1 MKKRIIGIDLIRI
14 VAMFMIM
21 NYHIL
26 LYGSWLVS
34 KRTSTFSHNFSVV
47 AVAITIISVNLFAII
62 SGYVGLNSH
71 HRLSRLIDIHLQV
84 VFYSIVVLAYF
95 LIFKRSYLDSKL
107 ILSSIFP
114 TVFKGYWYWNAYL
127 LLFILM
133 PFINNGMKSL
143 SKKGATLL
151 VGLLFFTSS
160 ICNCFP
166 NFDIFGVGLGYN
178 FVWLIILYIYGA
190 YFKRYGFGVLA
201 KNKLVTF
208 ILFIINWMLIVEC
221 SHLFHKY
228 NIGINNNGFDITQFQ
243 YTFPLVVTLSIL
255 MFILLI
261 SINFKN
267 VIFNNVIIFLGN
279 HSFSA
284 YLLQT
289 NFIIFSLVITDKYN
303 FLRYLAPNK
312 MMLCLF
318 GLSMGWYVL
327 AICIDCLRSLL
338 WKILRVKAISNYIE
352 RKSMKFFEDLN

>member
-1 MKKRIIGIDLIRI
+1 
-14 VAMFMIM
+14 
-21 NYHIL
+21 
-26 LYGSWLVS
+26 
-34 KRTSTFSHNFSVV
+34 
-47 AVAITIISVNLFAII
+47 
-62 SGYVGLNSH
+62 
-71 HRLSRLIDIHLQV
+71 
-84 VFYSIVVLAYF
+84 
-95 LIFKRSYLDSKL
+95 
-107 ILSSIFP
+107 
-114 TVFKGYWYWNAYL
+114 
-127 LLFILM
+127 
-133 PFINNGMKSL
+133 
-143 SKKGATLL
+143 
-151 VGLLFFTSS
+151 
-160 ICNCFP
+160 
-166 NFDIFGVGLGYN
+166 
-178 FVWLIILYIYGA
+178 
-190 YFKRYGFGVLA
+190 
-201 KNKLVTF
+201 
-208 ILFIINWMLIVEC
+208 
-221 SHLFHKY
+221 
-228 NIGINNNGFDITQFQ
+228 
-243 YTFPLVVTLSIL
+243 